1 MNIVSTILI
10 VILPSLFGFGNRAAL
25 LNKKATTLYKQ
36 NKYDEALEQYRK
48 AQVQSPDSDILHYNI
63 GCTLYKKGAYD
74 EAEKGFADVASS
86 LKAKKLWAKAYYNL
100 GNALFRKGKLDDA
113 IEAYKRA
120 LRINPNDMDAKYN
133 LELAQKVSKQS
144 KAKQS
149 QEQKEERKQQSEKRQ
164 QEGKKPQQQ
173 KSQEEREEKKFT
185 KEDIDRILSAA
196 REEEKKAKQKS
207 EKRKTAGQIRVFKDW

>member
-1 MNIVSTILI
+1 MNVVSTILI
-10 VILPSLFGFGNRAAL
+10 VMLPSLFGFGNRAAS

-36 NKYDEALEQYRK
+36 NKYDEALKQYRK
-48 AQVQSPDSDILHYNI
+48 AQVQSPDSDILRYNI

-100 GNALFRKGKLDDA
+100 GNALFRKGKLKDA

-144 KAKQS
+144 KEQQS
-149 QEQKEERKQQSEKRQ
+149 QEQKEEKKQPKKQQQKGQ
-164 QEGKKPQQQ
+164 KPKQQ
-173 KSQEEREEKKFT
+173 KSQEQKEQKKLT
-185 KEDIDRILSAA
+185 KEDIERILSAA

-207 EKRKTAGQIRVFKDW
+207 EKQKATGQIRVFKDW